1 MSFTISSLLFLTAG
15 LFLFYIIKPSL
26 RVHILCAVSLF
37 YIWRLSVSACI
48 TVIVTTAIVYFM
60 AQLIS
65 KNRSD
70 KPRLSKTIC
79 TLGCIL
85 CILSLCVY
93 KYASKM
99 VPGDGVFG
107 PFSKIVIP
115 IGFSYYIFQSIGF
128 LVETYKE
135 KFKEFPKLSEFLL
148 YQIFFAK
155 FLSGPIER
163 MERFQTSLKKIS
175 EIRFL
180 DEERLSLSFSY
191 IIYGYFM
198 KLMIA
203 DRLASYTPF
212 FLEHPSTHESWSLVV
227 GSLMY
232 TVQIYADF
240 AGYSSIALGIASL
253 FGIKLTQNFRAPYLA
268 ESMSDFWRRWHISL
282 SSWLKDHIYIP
293 LGGNR
298 KGSFRKYLNTFIVF
312 VVCGLWHGNGM
323 NFLVWGMMHGIFSV
337 VDVMLDKT
345 GIWKNKVCA
354 VIRRILVFC
363 SVSFAWIFFGSGS
376 FSSAIT
382 FLKYMILGTG
392 NNTTIEAELTLIET
406 TMVQIVILLISIAVM
421 VVFDILI
428 KKKNMDFGEIL
439 AQLPLGARLFSF
451 YVMIMVILVFGAYGP
466 STDITGFMYMQF

>member
-1 MSFTISSLLFLTAG
+1 
-15 LFLFYIIKPSL
+15 
-26 RVHILCAVSLF
+26 
-37 YIWRLSVSACI
+37 
-48 TVIVTTAIVYFM
+48 
-60 AQLIS
+60 
-65 KNRSD
+65 
-70 KPRLSKTIC
+70 
-79 TLGCIL
+79 
-85 CILSLCVY
+85 
-93 KYASKM
+93 
-99 VPGDGVFG
+99 
-107 PFSKIVIP
+107 
-115 IGFSYYIFQSIGF
+115 
-128 LVETYKE
+128 
-135 KFKEFPKLSEFLL
+135 
-148 YQIFFAK
+148 
-155 FLSGPIER
+155 
-163 MERFQTSLKKIS
+163 
-175 EIRFL
+175 
-180 DEERLSLSFSY
+180 
-191 IIYGYFM
+191 M

-421 VVFDILI
+421 IVFDILI